1 MVICAL
7 ELTSVP
13 CASNRGRD
21 GLAVWVRSFGREV
34 CGMYGLSCHGASLS
48 FRCPRASSSP
58 VRGASAKA
66 ALTRQKTPVRA
77 ASSFQP
83 GQLSG
88 NYEMPS
94 TVERVCRERS
104 RCVRMNLEGPLSAAA
119 PTPTDHGW
127 ATPHS
132 SGFRRLGPGSARF
145 PARGPRLPSS
155 RPSRSFV
162 CRLQHRRTISGHPS
176 GLGYQLAHALGP
188 WSALIY
194 LSSSRVSING
204 PGLDSCHGGGKYR
217 SCRESRVRL
226 VTTGGPSCTFRLFQR
241 LPWVA

>member
-1 MVICAL
+1 M
-7 ELTSVP
+7 P
-13 CASNRGRD
+13 C
-21 GLAVWVRSFGREV
+21 
-34 CGMYGLSCHGASLS
+34 
-48 FRCPRASSSP
+48 
-58 VRGASAKA
+58 
-66 ALTRQKTPVRA
+66 
-77 ASSFQP
+77 
-83 GQLSG
+83 
-88 NYEMPS
+88 

-188 WSALIY
+188 WSTLIY
-194 LSSSRVSING
+194 LSPSRVSING
-204 PGLDSCHGGGKYR
+204 HGLDSGHGGGKYR
-217 SCRESRVRL
+217 SMSGTTRTCPCADVDVVVGSSPTRRWHWHRRSRLICMPR
-226 VTTGGPSCTFRLFQR
+226 RQR
-241 LPWVA
+241 S